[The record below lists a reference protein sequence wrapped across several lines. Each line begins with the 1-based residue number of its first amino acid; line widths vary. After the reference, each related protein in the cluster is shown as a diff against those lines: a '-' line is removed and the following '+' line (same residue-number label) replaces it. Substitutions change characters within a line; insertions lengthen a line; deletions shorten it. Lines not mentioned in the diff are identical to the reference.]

1 MNSVRHYW
9 FVLILLLF
17 AVPALAQD
25 ETCDMTIDAALAL
38 PASVCDDVP
47 DGEMCLANV
56 YVEAVPRDGASLRF
70 NDPGDTAAI
79 EDVASL
85 TLSPADASDLT
96 WGMVVFHQDGVTMVL
111 VGGATYDVE
120 TAVFTPTEES
130 DCADASP
137 QILLLADDEAII
149 TINGMEINFSG
160 TVHITLTE
168 DGELRV
174 HTVSGMAVVM
184 VDTEMAIVEEAMEVI
199 IPLDEAGMVGAP
211 SEAEAYMGEDV
222 TDFVA
227 AFPYSSSGEAFPMPA
242 TSDIAPNNG
251 LWRVEL
257 TSVYQY
263 TPCPGETLGPPSER
277 INRVPSRDTSA
288 VFDFSD
294 GVSIPSWVLQQTGNE
309 PPEAEYTNPAPGLLK
324 AAVIG
329 ADDPPVEF
337 WLAIE
342 SETRITTATI
352 YYVDQD
358 RTPGSCGIISFNYW
372 EWQGDGE

>member
-47 DGEMCLANV
+47 DGEMCLANL

-79 EDVASL
+79 EDVESL

-111 VGGATYDVE
+111 VGGVTYDVE
-120 TAVFTPTEES
+120 TGVFTPTEES

-211 SEAEAYMGEDV
+211 SEAEA
-222 TDFVA
+222 
-227 AFPYSSSGEAFPMPA
+227 
-242 TSDIAPNNG
+242 
-251 LWRVEL
+251 
-257 TSVYQY
+257 
-263 TPCPGETLGPPSER
+263 
-277 INRVPSRDTSA
+277 
-288 VFDFSD
+288 
-294 GVSIPSWVLQQTGNE
+294 
-309 PPEAEYTNPAPGLLK
+309 
-324 AAVIG
+324 
-329 ADDPPVEF
+329 
-337 WLAIE
+337 
-342 SETRITTATI
+342 
-352 YYVDQD
+352 
-358 RTPGSCGIISFNYW
+358 
-372 EWQGDGE
+372 